1 MITVAVNA
9 KVDPVVVALATKHN
23 DPKSFLGYIEASPQS
38 VMAAGLAI
46 AIAVAAAAK
55 SSRRR
60 SRFVAGIDLDL
71 PSDDFGVDSSS
82 SLSSSSSSLAVC
94 LPVSHDQKNIVVPD
108 LAPVVAS
115 STSAP
120 KSGNVYNFPI
130 FFLNTILQ
138 FILIF

>member
-38 VMAAGLAI
+38 VMAADL

-94 LPVSHDQKNIVVPD
+94 LPVSKVQENIVVPD

>member
-38 VMAAGLAI
+38 VMAADL

>member
-1 MITVAVNA
+1 M
-9 KVDPVVVALATKHN
+9 ATKHN

-46 AIAVAAAAK
+46 AVAAAAK

-60 SRFVAGIDLDL
+60 SRFGAGIDLDL